1 MQAAYW
7 MLMLSL
13 AVLRVAAAPTLWV
26 IAAPDA
32 AAMPAVPAST
42 ADAGQMPQTQA
53 AASADAHA
61 DPATPGH
68 AADPGDQNVYDDT
81 PMLPPLLRRFTRALP
96 MRPEPATRRS
106 HGGDLP
112 SWLRPP
118 CRRRP
123 AKIA

>member
-1 MQAAYW
+1 MQATCW

-13 AVLRVAAAPTLWV
+13 AVLLAAALPTLWG
-26 IAAPDA
+26 IAAPDV
-32 AAMPAVPAST
+32 AAMPSMPASC
-42 ADAGQMPQTQA
+42 ADAGQMPQAQA
-53 AASADAHA
+53 AAGADAHA
-61 DPATPGH
+61 DPAMPGH
-68 AADPGDQNVYDDT
+68 VADPGDQNVYDDT
-81 PMLPPLLRRFTRALP
+81 PMLPPLLRRFARALP

-123 AKIA
+123 VATA